1 MSLANRTHNVSYVK
15 RIYGQEMKQAS
26 LLFAGLALIALA
38 PPQLPQPAPT
48 ASSQSAQ
55 PAAWTAKDTHEGFTV
70 AADPYSDPARTE
82 EKFAKADPYK
92 AGLLAVDVFLK
103 NDTAYPVHVDL
114 STIRLDVD
122 NPNGPRAH
130 LPALNLEEAAKQI
143 AHPNGPSLSV
153 PHRLP
158 PILSTGEDGRTRD
171 AQKKLDPLTLQSDV
185 VPPNGTLRGF
195 LFFDVSGH
203 YDLVPY
209 ASLYVPDVK
218 SVAADNPMIY
228 FDVPLQP
235 KRPQ

>member
-1 MSLANRTHNVSYVK
+1 VLLAGVTHNVSYMSC
-15 RIYGQEMKQAS
+15 IYGQEMKRSS
-26 LLFAGLALIALA
+26 LLFASLVLLALA
-38 PPQLPQPAPT
+38 PSQLPQPGPG
-48 ASSQSAQ
+48 ASS
-55 PAAWTAKDTHEGFTV
+55 PAAPSSWTAKDSHEGFTV
-70 AADPYSDPARTE
+70 AADAYSDPARTK

-122 NPNGPRAH
+122 SPDGQRSH
-130 LPALNLEEAAKQI
+130 LPALNLEAAAKQI
-143 AHPNGPSLSV
+143 AHPEGPSLSV

-158 PILSTGEDGRTRD
+158 PILSTGEDGKTRD
-171 AQKKLDPLTLQSDV
+171 AEKKLDPLALQSDV

-203 YDLVPY
+203 FDLVPY

-228 FDVPLQP
+228 FDVPLHP

>member
-1 MSLANRTHNVSYVK
+1 MSHANGTHNVSYVK
-15 RIYGQEMKQAS
+15 RIYGQEMKQA
-26 LLFAGLALIALA
+26 LLLVGSLALVALA
-38 PPQLPQPAPT
+38 PPQLPQPT
-48 ASSQSAQ
+48 SASSAQ
-55 PAAWTAKDTHEGFTV
+55 AASPAAWTAKDTHEGFTV
-70 AADPYSDPARTE
+70 AADAYSDAARTK

-103 NDTAYPVHVDL
+103 NDTAYPIHVDL

-122 NPNGPRAH
+122 NPDGPHAH
-130 LPALNLEEAAKQI
+130 LPALSLEETAKQI
-143 AHPNGPSLSV
+143 AHPEGASL
-153 PHRLP
+153 PAPRRLP
-158 PILSTGEDGRTRD
+158 PILSTGEDGKTRD

-185 VPPNGTLRGF
+185 VPPNGMLRGF

-228 FDVPLQP
+228 FDVPLRP
-235 KRPQ
+235 KPHQ

>member
-1 MSLANRTHNVSYVK
+1 VSLAGVTHNVSCVN

-26 LLFAGLALIALA
+26 LLFASLALIVLA
-38 PPQLPQPAPT
+38 PSQLPQSSPA
-48 ASSQSAQ
+48 ASSPSD
-55 PAAWTAKDTHEGFTV
+55 PSAWTAKDSHEGFTV
-70 AADPYSDPARTE
+70 AADAYSDPSRTKD
-82 EKFAKADPYK
+82 KFAKADPYK

-103 NDTAYPVHVDL
+103 NDTSYPVHVDL

-130 LPALNLEEAAKQI
+130 LPALTLDDAAKQI

-158 PILSTGEDGRTRD
+158 PILSSGEDGKTRD
-171 AQKKLDPLTLQSDV
+171 AEKKLDPLALQSDV

-195 LFFDVSGH
+195 LFFDMSGH
-203 YDLVPY
+203 FDLVSY

-218 SVAADNPMIY
+218 SVASDNAMIY
-228 FDVPLQP
+228 FDVPLQA
-235 KRPQ
+235 KHPQ